1 MNLSMTDI
9 FDIKFRDVTNS
20 TVRPKFLLMASPKI
34 FVSSTCYDLSLLRGQ
49 LRNFIGALGYEPV
62 MSDYSDVLYDPRTHT
77 HTSCLKEL
85 PNCDGVVL
93 VIGSRFGGRGIPEAI
108 SEIDFEALASA
119 GYDLSSIKKK
129 ESLSVTQLEIL
140 KSIELG
146 IPVYAFVDDKVL
158 HDHHL
163 YETNKNSGVID
174 KIKFPSIEKP
184 ETARFIFEFINFLR
198 LRVRGNSVF
207 GFSKHDDIEI
217 TLKRQWAALFQRL
230 LTEQRQR
237 VSEERRIDHMAE
249 QFESL
254 KTAILASIPNT
265 DARDVARAVVRYRRV
280 IDFLRCFE
288 KAEPKILEKDQG
300 FEELMKQLEI
310 VKITDSPR
318 RRGQSRQVFVCED
331 GTFYESRYR
340 GPMFDSIISDWEAFR
355 KLPLDTKRVVIDTS
369 LEMGGTHLLQHTEEK
384 YSEVIKEEEE
394 DPVEARDRAEL
405 LRRYLDGMKAE
416 QSENKD

>member
-1 MNLSMTDI
+1 
-9 FDIKFRDVTNS
+9 
-20 TVRPKFLLMASPKI
+20 MASPKI

-49 LRNFIGALGYEPV
+49 LRNFIGVLGYEPV
-62 MSDYSDVLYDPRTHT
+62 MSDYADVLYDPRTHT
-77 HTSCLKEL
+77 HTSCLKEI
-85 PNCDGVVL
+85 PNCDAVVL

-108 SEIDFEALASA
+108 SEIDFEALAAA
-119 GYDLSSIKKK
+119 GFDLSSIKKK
-129 ESLSVTQLEIL
+129 ENLSVTQLEIL

-146 IPVYAFVDDKVL
+146 IPVYAFVDEKVL

-163 YETNKNSGVID
+163 YETNKSSGVID
-174 KIKFPSIEKP
+174 KIKFPSIDKP

-207 GFSKHDDIEI
+207 GFSKHDDIEV

-280 IDFLRCFE
+280 VDFLRCFE
-288 KAEPKILEKDQG
+288 KAEPKVLEKDQT

-310 VKITDSPR
+310 VKIADSPR
-318 RRGQSRQVFVCED
+318 RRGMSRQVFVCED

-340 GPMFDSIISDWEAFR
+340 GPLLDSIIADWDTFR

-369 LEMGGTHLLQHTEEK
+369 LEMGGSGWLQHSDEK

-394 DPVEARDRAEL
+394 DPVQEKVRADM
-405 LRRYLDGMKAE
+405 LRRYLEEMKLTQTE
-416 QSENKD
+416 DNE

>member
-1 MNLSMTDI
+1 
-9 FDIKFRDVTNS
+9 
-20 TVRPKFLLMASPKI
+20 MASPKI
-34 FVSSTCYDLSLLRGQ
+34 FLSSTCYDLSLLRGQ

-62 MSDYSDVLYDPRTHT
+62 MSDYADVLYDPRTHT
-77 HTSCLKEL
+77 HTSCLKEI

-108 SEIDFEALASA
+108 SEIDFEALATA
-119 GYDLSSIKKK
+119 GFDLSSIKKK
-129 ESLSVTQLEIL
+129 ENLSVTQLEIL

-146 IPVYAFVDDKVL
+146 IPVYAFVDEKVL

-280 IDFLRCFE
+280 VDFLRCFE
-288 KAEPKILEKDQG
+288 KAEPKILEKDQS
-300 FEELMKQLEI
+300 FEDLMKQLEI
-310 VKITDSPR
+310 VKIAESPR
-318 RRGQSRQVFVCED
+318 RRSMGRQVFVCED
-331 GTFYESRYR
+331 GTFYEARYR
-340 GPMFDSIISDWEAFR
+340 GPVFDTIIGDWDTFR

-369 LEMGGTHLLQHTEEK
+369 LEMGGTHWLQHSEER
-384 YSEVIKEEEE
+384 YSDVIKEEEQSP
-394 DPVEARDRAEL
+394 DAIRASQEL
-405 LRRYLDGMKAE
+405 LRRYIEEITPKQAE
-416 QSENKD
+416 DNE